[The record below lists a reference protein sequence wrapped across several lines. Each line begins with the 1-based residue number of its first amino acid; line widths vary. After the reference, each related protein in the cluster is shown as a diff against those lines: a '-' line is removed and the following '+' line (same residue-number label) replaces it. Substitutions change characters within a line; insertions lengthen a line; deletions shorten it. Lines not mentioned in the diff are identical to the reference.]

1 MKLWLPIV
9 LLGLGLGLD
18 AEAADDKR
26 DDVDFSGE
34 WQLNEELSDDPREK
48 MQEMM
53 SKRRS
58 GRGGGGGSQRGGG
71 GGGQRSGDGRG
82 GGRQGGGS
90 GTGGPGGGGLGED
103 GQRRGGPFGDPE
115 AAKSLSIAYDAPRLT
130 IIDAAER
137 GRVLYTDGRKVN
149 RDYGEGRLVEVK
161 ARWKKG
167 VLEVERKGERG
178 SQRERYRLSEDG
190 QRLTLESRIE
200 MGRMGKFEIE
210 RVYDRAE
217 ASAEINPR

>member
-1 MKLWLPIV
+1 MKLWLPIM

-18 AEAADDKR
+18 AAAADDKQS
-26 DDVDFSGE
+26 DVDFSGE
-34 WQLNEELSDDPREK
+34 WRLNEELSDDPREK

-53 SKRRS
+53 SARRS
-58 GRGGGGGSQRGGG
+58 GRGGGRGGQTG
-71 GGGQRSGDGRG
+71 GGCGR
-82 GGRQGGGS
+82 RGGGS
-90 GTGGPGGGGLGED
+90 GADGPGGGGMSED
-103 GQRRGGPFGDPE
+103 GQRRRSPFGDPE
-115 AAKSLSIAYDAPRLT
+115 AVRHLSIEYDAPRLT

-178 SQRERYRLSEDG
+178 TQRERYRLSEDG
-190 QRLTLESRIE
+190 QRLTIESRIE
-200 MGRMGKFEIE
+200 MGRMGKIEIE

-217 ASAEINPR
+217 ASPEINPR